1 MHRAP
6 LPRIPA
12 PTGEAYADPPAYQRI
27 VPPRVPCR
35 HRMRWAPSRTEIE
48 IRCGIGTG
56 TNAFKLRRHGRKYGG
71 MQRRYGGRAE
81 EIRRRRSGILRKYE
95 ANTGMI
101 IERDGE
107 SKEQ

>member
-35 HRMRWAPSRTEIE
+35 YRMRWAPSRTEIE

-56 TNAFKLRRHGRKYGG
+56 TNAFKLRRHGGKYGG
-71 MQRRYGGRAE
+71 DVA
-81 EIRRRRSGILRKYE
+81 EIRRNAEEVRRKRRG
-95 ANTGMI
+95 
-101 IERDGE
+101 D
-107 SKEQ
+107 KEET